1 MTARQFVLPIDDE
14 LIVDLFAG
22 GGGASTGIEQ
32 ALGRHVDIAIN
43 HNAEAVG
50 MHRVNH
56 PQAEHFCCD
65 VFEVDPLAVCRG
77 RPVAHLH
84 ASPDCTHFSQAKGG
98 QPRSQAI
105 RALSW
110 VIHRWAGK
118 VRPRVISMEN
128 VEMMLQWSPLIAKR
142 DPITGRVMKVDKT
155 VAAPGELVPRS
166 EQWLVPNPK
175 KKGQNWGHFVDG
187 LRAMG
192 YVGQWRTIINADH
205 GAHSTRERLY
215 GIFRCD
221 GEPIVWPEATHS
233 KGGTKG
239 RKQWKPA
246 SECIDWSIKGTS
258 IFNRK
263 KDLAEPTLV
272 RIATGMWREVLQKQ
286 EKMFIVPITH
296 TTGGA
301 RVHSAAEPMR
311 TLTTAKRGELA
322 LTTATMVQVSYGERK
337 GQAPRVL
344 DLGKP
349 LGTAV
354 AGGIKHAIS
363 TAYMVQANGGY
374 NQTPAH
380 DVRRPITAITK
391 SGSQQ
396 QLITAHLTTLRKN
409 AKGKSVKVPL
419 PTISAGGEHQAL
431 VEYHLGKEDEE
442 GALRCAAFL
451 MRYHGHGGQWA
462 SLHDPMTTVT
472 TKDRLALVTVWFKG
486 EPWVIVDICLR
497 MLTPRELFNAQDF
510 PASYAIDHGIDET
523 GKRFHL
529 TKTAQVRMVGNSVCP
544 LVIAK
549 IVAANHPSYATQRA
563 AA

>member
-1 MTARQFVLPIDDE
+1 MTARQFILPITDE

-22 GGGASTGIEQ
+22 GGGASTGIEM

-43 HNAEAVG
+43 HNPEAVG

-56 PQAEHFCCD
+56 PQAKHFCCD
-65 VFEVDPLAVCRG
+65 VFEVDPAAVCEG
-77 RPVAHLH
+77 RPVGHLH

-98 QPRSQAI
+98 QPRSSVI

-118 VRPRVISMEN
+118 VRPRVISLEN
-128 VEMMLQWSPLIAKR
+128 VEQMLQWSPLIAKR
-142 DPITGRVMKVDKT
+142 DPATGRVMKVDKS
-155 VAAPGELVPRS
+155 VAAPGEHVPRH
-166 EQWLVPNPK
+166 EQWLIPNPK
-175 KKGQNWGHFVDG
+175 KKGQNWNHFVAG
-187 LRAMG
+187 MHAMG
-192 YVGQWRTIINADH
+192 YVGQWRVMVNADH
-205 GAHSTRERLY
+205 AAHSTRERLY

-233 KGGTKG
+233 KGGVKG
-239 RKQWKPA
+239 RQAWKPA
-246 SECIDWSIKGTS
+246 SECIDWSIKGNS
-258 IFNRK
+258 IFGRK

-272 RIATGMWREVLQKQ
+272 RIATGMWREVIQKG
-286 EKMFIVPITH
+286 EKMFIVPMTH
-296 TTGGA
+296 GGGV
-301 RVHSAAEPMR
+301 RVHSATEPVR
-311 TLTTAKRGELA
+311 TITTASRGELA
-322 LTTATMVQVSYGERK
+322 IATATLVQMGYGERE

-354 AGGIKHAIS
+354 AGGIKHAVA
-363 TAYMVQANGGY
+363 TAFMVQANGGF
-374 NQTPAH
+374 NKTPAH
-380 DVRRPITAITK
+380 DVRRPVTAITK

-409 AKGKSVKVPL
+409 AKGKAVDVPL

-431 VEYHLGKEDEE
+431 VEYHLSKEHEE

-451 MRYHGHGGQWA
+451 MRYHGDGGQWA
-462 SLHDPMTTVT
+462 DLRDPMKTVT

-510 PASYAIDHGIDET
+510 PAHYVIDHGIDEV
-523 GKRFHL
+523 GKRFEL

-544 LVIAK
+544 LVIEK
-549 IVAANHPSYATQRA
+549 IVAANHPSFITQKVA
-563 AA
+563 A